1 MKTTQRLAVAML
13 CLLTAASA
21 FALSDQYVQFGKG
34 PAQWIMTKDEAKQWK
49 TIRDDAAAQAFIDLF
64 WAKRDPSAGTPVN
77 EFKDEFDARVKY
89 ADDHFAHGRT
99 AGSMSDRGR
108 VLIVMGSPSRI
119 QRSGSEPSKTIQQ
132 ADRPIGAGGGV
143 PSEDA
148 QSTTIQGYSPKMVW
162 FFDQGKTTA
171 PITSPT
177 VELAFI
183 DQYGSSD
190 WKLERTPRTDYISL
204 FENVN
209 KAMMAQPD
217 LKSVPVAVAAAAPAA
232 VAPTVAIA
240 AAATPAAP
248 SIGAYKT
255 EALRAAVDEMRA
267 GKAASWGKNVYVSY
281 GEFITPAGDYFV
293 PVQLYVPKVAGLTAE
308 SNLTFFGQ
316 VEDAQGTPVAIYEEP
331 AKLLASKDDLYYA
344 KSLTLPPGTYKGTFG
359 LAQDGKPVSLV
370 STDLKLSGLDK
381 SAEGVSKLLLSNN
394 IYPMTEAQKPTDPF
408 AFGGLKVVPKSDN
421 TFKPADELWY
431 FYEVRNPGLDETAKT
446 PKLQAKIA
454 VNGKRADGKEV
465 KMQNPLSE
473 VDVQEAKGVAGHYI
487 AGASLP
493 LASFKP
499 GDYNMKIHVVDTIT
513 KQTFDIEA
521 PFKVVE

>member
-1 MKTTQRLAVAML
+1 MKTTHRFAVAML
-13 CLLTAASA
+13 LLFSAASA

-34 PAQWIMTKDEAKQWK
+34 PATWIMTKDEAKQWK

-64 WAKRDPSAGTPVN
+64 WAKRDPSPGTPIN
-77 EFKDEFDARVKY
+77 EFRDEFDARVKY
-89 ADDHFAHGRT
+89 ADDHFAHGHT
-99 AGSMSDRGR
+99 VGSMSDRGR

-119 QRSGSEPSKTIQQ
+119 QRTGTEPTKTIQQ
-132 ADRPIGAGGGV
+132 PDRPITGGTV
-143 PSEDA
+143 PGEDA

-162 FFDQGKTTA
+162 FFDQGKTKA
-171 PITSPT
+171 PITTPT
-177 VELAFI
+177 VEVAFI

-217 LKSVPVAVAAAAPAA
+217 LKSVPVPAVAVAS
-232 VAPTVAIA
+232 APTVAVATTA
-240 AAATPAAP
+240 AAAAP

-255 EALRAAVDEMRA
+255 DALRAAVDEMRA
-267 GKAASWGKNVYVSY
+267 GKAANWGKNVYVTY

-293 PVQLYVPKVAGLTAE
+293 PVQLYVPKMAGLSAD

-331 AKLLASKDDLYYA
+331 AKLLASKDDYYFA
-344 KSLTLPPGTYKGTFG
+344 KSLTLQPGTYKGTFG

-370 STDLKLSGLDK
+370 STNLTLSGLDK

-431 FYEVRNPGLDETAKT
+431 FYEVRNPGLDPTANA
-446 PKLQAKIA
+446 PKLQAKIT
-454 VNGKRADGKEV
+454 VSGKRADGKEV

-499 GDYNMKIHVVDTIT
+499 GDYSMKIHVVDTVT
-513 KQTFDIEA
+513 KQSYDIEA
-521 PFKVVE
+521 PFKVTE